1 MCQSVFWG
9 WGGDSVGE
17 VLTVL
22 ACEGPILDPQH
33 PCKNLCVTTGVCDP
47 SLGGDWRIDEA
58 G

>member
-1 MCQSVFWG
+1 M
-9 WGGDSVGE
+9 GE

-22 ACEGPILDPQH
+22 AREGPSSDPQH